1 MGSVGGW
8 SVGRH
13 VSSGSRP
20 GPGRGAGASVGLIL
34 LVVMALVGCHGGRFD
49 PRLSPASEDNVHR
62 IAASGRLRVGMSG
75 VQPPLSMKNRAGELV
90 GLDVDLARA
99 LAEAMDLEL
108 ELVETPFHELLSGLA
123 RGRFDLVISSL
134 TITPA
139 RNTRVAF
146 AGPYLISGAMLL
158 TRDSLVDELAE
169 IDALNSSERTF
180 GALEGSTSADLI
192 REAFPEAQ
200 LLLSPD
206 LDSLVPRIVSG
217 EIDGLIGDLPYVRF
231 VLARHPEAGL
241 AELPAP
247 FTTEPLGIALP
258 AHSPLLVNLVQNYL
272 NALEYTGR
280 LIQMKVRW
288 LNGGDWLSEIP

>member
-1 MGSVGGW
+1 
-8 SVGRH
+8 
-13 VSSGSRP
+13 
-20 GPGRGAGASVGLIL
+20 
-34 LVVMALVGCHGGRFD
+34 MALVGCHGGRFD
-49 PRLSPASEDNVHR
+49 PLLSPASEDSVHR

-75 VQPPLSMKNRAGELV
+75 VQPPLTMKNRDGELV

-108 ELVETPFHELLSGLA
+108 ELVEAPFADLLPGLA
-123 RGRFDLVISSL
+123 RDRFDLVISSL

-158 TRDSLVDELAE
+158 TREVLVDELQE
-169 IDALNSSERTF
+169 IESLNSSDRTF

-192 REAFPEAQ
+192 REAFPEAT

-231 VLARHPEAGL
+231 VLARHPDAGL

-258 AHSPLLVNLVQNYL
+258 PDSPLFANLVQNYL
-272 NALEYTGR
+272 NTLEYTGR

-288 LNGGDWLSEIP
+288 LSGGEWLSEIP

>member
-1 MGSVGGW
+1 MRRRGV
-8 SVGRH
+8 
-13 VSSGSRP
+13 
-20 GPGRGAGASVGLIL
+20 RGAGGRGPKRAARASLGLIL
-34 LVVMALVGCHGGRFD
+34 LALIALVGCQGGHFY
-49 PRLSPASEDNVHR
+49 PRPGPASASEDSVHR

-75 VQPPLSMKNRAGELV
+75 VQPPLTMKNRDGELV

-108 ELVETPFHELLSGLA
+108 ELVEAPFAELLPGLA
-123 RGRFDLVISSL
+123 RDRFDLVISSL

-158 TRDSLVDELAE
+158 TREVLVDELQE
-169 IDALNSSERTF
+169 IEALNSSERTF

-192 REAFPEAQ
+192 REAFPEAT
-200 LLLSPD
+200 LLVSPN
-206 LDSLVPRIVSG
+206 LDSLVPRVLSG

-231 VLARHPEAGL
+231 VLARHPDEGL
-241 AELPAP
+241 AELPSP

-258 AHSPLLVNLVQNYL
+258 PDSPLLANLVQNYL
-272 NALEYTGR
+272 NTLEYTGR

-288 LNGGDWLSEIP
+288 LGGGEWLSEIP

>member
-1 MGSVGGW
+1 LTGQRLFLRV
-8 SVGRH
+8 R
-13 VSSGSRP
+13 RP
-20 GPGRGAGASVGLIL
+20 RPARGARARFGLIV
-34 LVVMALVGCHGGRFD
+34 LVVLAFVGCQGGHFD
-49 PRLSPASEDNVHR
+49 PRPQPASEDSVHR

-99 LAEAMDLEL
+99 LAEAMHLEL
-108 ELVETPFHELLSGLA
+108 ELVEAPFPDLLPGLA

-158 TRDSLVDELAE
+158 TRAALVDELQQTE
-169 IDALNSSERTF
+169 ALNSSERTF

-200 LLLSPD
+200 LRLSPD
-206 LDSLVPRIVSG
+206 LDSLVPQIVSG

-231 VLARHPEAGL
+231 ALARHPDEGL

-258 AHSPLLVNLVQNYL
+258 PDSPLLVNLVQNYL

-288 LNGGDWLSEIP
+288 LGGGDWLSEIP

>member
-1 MGSVGGW
+1 
-8 SVGRH
+8 
-13 VSSGSRP
+13 
-20 GPGRGAGASVGLIL
+20 
-34 LVVMALVGCHGGRFD
+34 
-49 PRLSPASEDNVHR
+49 
-62 IAASGRLRVGMSG
+62 MSG
-75 VQPPLSMKNRAGELV
+75 VQPPLTMKNRDGELV

-99 LAEAMDLEL
+99 LAEAMNLEL
-108 ELVETPFHELLSGLA
+108 ELVETPFADLLPGLA

-158 TRDSLVDELAE
+158 TREVLVDELDE
-169 IDALNSSERTF
+169 VEALNSSERTF

-192 REAFPEAQ
+192 REAFPEAT
-200 LLLSPD
+200 LRVSPD
-206 LDSLVPRIVSG
+206 LDSLVPLVVSG
-217 EIDGLIGDLPYVRF
+217 EIDGLISDLPYVRF
-231 VLARHPEAGL
+231 VLARYPDSGL

-258 AHSPLLVNLVQNYL
+258 PDSPLLVNLVQNYL
-272 NALEYTGR
+272 NTLEYTGR

-288 LNGGDWLSEIP
+288 LGGGEWLSEIP